1 MSPDDWVL
9 DALPSH
15 SSEPGG
21 GLFPLALAADGDGGF
36 WGRSGQTWVHVNEVG
51 DIDAQLN
58 YDPLP
63 SPWETRSFDVIQGDD
78 LIVTSTW
85 ADGDIMSDLLR
96 ISLDT
101 GSSTTILHEENAMG
115 DVAIDGEGIAYVSYD
130 ADSTQFKVKRMDPDS
145 SSSVDLATFHG
156 DGAEA
161 SLDVGPTH
169 EIYVATPTERA
180 VISSD
185 GSIASAPQ
193 TSARPLVAVSDTGQA
208 VWVTDN
214 EDSDVPFVILNS
226 SDAQRSLIDEHSTCG
241 QSSLLLTT
249 DREIDQGTVLPFL
262 CEPFGIAWSSN
273 SAFTVSI
280 GDEGHAALVRASA
293 PSQPAN

>member
-1 MSPDDWVL
+1 M
-9 DALPSH
+9 
-15 SSEPGG
+15 
-21 GLFPLALAADGDGGF
+21 
-36 WGRSGQTWVHVNEVG
+36 G
-51 DIDAQLN
+51 DIDARLN

-85 ADGDIMSDLLR
+85 ANGDIMGDLLR

-115 DVAIDGEGIAYVSYD
+115 GVAIDGESIAYVSYD
-130 ADSTQFKVKRMDPDS
+130 ADSTQFSVKRMDPGS
-145 SSSVDLATFHG
+145 SSGIGLATFAG
-156 DGAEA
+156 NGAEA

-180 VISSD
+180 VISPD
-185 GSIASAPQ
+185 GSIASTPQ
-193 TSARPLVAVSDTGQA
+193 TSATPLVSVNDTGQA
-208 VWVTDN
+208 VWVTDK
-214 EDSDVPFVILNS
+214 EESDVPYVILNA
-226 SDAQRSLIDEHSTCG
+226 SDAQRSVIDEHSTCG

-249 DREIDQGTVLPFL
+249 NKAIDQGTVLPFL

-280 GDEGHAALVRASA
+280 GDEGNAALVRASL
-293 PSQPAN
+293 PSPPAN